1 VAVLHH
7 VAPLSVVRRWSG
19 LVARPVSRGARVAAV
34 LVALAVVIGA
44 AIIGLSRSPVG
55 LPGPVLYT
63 PDLAKYPTASANYTW
78 TVRLA
83 HSGGANGRIIAAHDN
98 GLNYGTDGSSEP
110 LGIRLYRS
118 DDDGLMWSGLSVVID
133 ALHGWQMFQPALL
146 EFPVQIGNG
155 ATSLPAGTLL
165 LSGLALGPA
174 PHGLPGP
181 FGAEL
186 EVYSSA
192 DQGATWTYL
201 SACDSILPT
210 IKVFGAGLWEPTLA
224 LDSSNQLACFFSDE
238 RFGGSTGGPGDT
250 GHYSQT
256 ISHRVSRDAGRSWG
270 EEVFDVAAADGQRP
284 GMPQVLK
291 LPNGTFLMVYEVC
304 GQPDCQ
310 VRERSSPD
318 GTSWGAPS
326 ELGTVIESTGSS
338 QLGHTPYVTWSPT
351 GGPNGTLFV
360 SAMHVNNSYGTRA
373 PENGKVL
380 FANENLGGGPWTEIP
395 APLTVAPGIGQ
406 CAGWRQAL
414 EVSVAGTS
422 ILQMAPSALNHG
434 TKCEIRFATGAIRP

>member
-1 VAVLHH
+1 
-7 VAPLSVVRRWSG
+7 
-19 LVARPVSRGARVAAV
+19 VARPTSRRARVAAV
-34 LVALAVVIGA
+34 LVALAIGLAAVLVASAVIGV
-44 AIIGLSRSPVG
+44 SRSPVG
-55 LPGPVLYT
+55 RPGPVLYT

-118 DDDGLMWSGLSVVID
+118 DDDGLTWSDLSIATDTV
-133 ALHGWQMFQPALL
+133 HGWQMFQPALL
-146 EFPVQIGNG
+146 ELPAQIGDG

-174 PHGLPGP
+174 PRGQPSPL
-181 FGAEL
+181 GAEL
-186 EVYSSA
+186 EVYASP
-192 DQGATWTYL
+192 DYGATWTYL
-201 SACDSILPT
+201 SACDSIPAT
-210 IKVFGAGLWEPTLA
+210 TKVFGAGLWEPTLA
-224 LDSSNQLACFFSDE
+224 LDSSNELVCFFSDE
-238 RFGGSTGGPGDT
+238 RFGGSTGGPGGT

-256 ISHRVSRDAGRSWG
+256 VSHRVSSDGGRSWG

-284 GMPQVLK
+284 GMPQVVT

-310 VRERSSPD
+310 VRQRTSPD
-318 GTSWGAPS
+318 GTSWGGPS
-326 ELGTVIESTGSS
+326 DLGTVIESTDSS

-351 GGPNGTLFV
+351 GGPNGTLLV
-360 SAMHVNNSYGTRA
+360 SGMHVNNSYGTRA
-373 PENGKVL
+373 PENGTVL
-380 FANENLGGGPWTEIP
+380 FANENLGAGPWTEIA
-395 APLTVAPGIGQ
+395 APLTVVPGIGH

-434 TKCEIRFATGAIRP
+434 TKCEIRFATGKIRP